1 MNMAVST
8 ESKTILLVDDEDYLQ
23 IFLKT
28 LLIGEGYKVILASN
42 GNEAV
47 ETYKDRQTEID
58 LILMDINMPIKDGF
72 ESQKEI
78 SQFDPHVPVVLMSGN
93 SYEELKDLDHVKF
106 IRKPMYPL
114 ELFKTL
120 QEVFQSIIPA
130 PLQGGYL

>member
-1 MNMAVST
+1 MAVST